1 MPTREV
7 EQRFLDDFAR
17 LTLSQRTAFLR
28 ALREF
33 IKDCDSGRFRPSL
46 RVHPMRS
53 HAGIWEMTWAGNDG
67 RATFAWGPEHE
78 AGERHVIW
86 RRVGGHEFY
95 ANP

>member
-1 MPTREV
+1 MPTRDV

-17 LTLSQRTAFLR
+17 LTIAQRAAFVR
-28 ALREF
+28 ALHEF
-33 IKDCDSGRFRPSL
+33 IEDCDSGRFRPSL

-53 HAGIWEMTWAGNDG
+53 HGGIWEMTWEGNDG

-78 AGERHVIW
+78 LGKRHVIW
-86 RRVGGHEFY
+86 RRVGGHEIF